1 MVERQ
6 DGSASSLKNA
16 LVDMQ
21 NEPTPDYGEADCR
34 KGEGCEM
41 KLIRIVTFSVLLS
54 FCYGDNLFAEL
65 TRSDIKEE
73 IQHIDKRIDDL
84 KTEVQG
90 IKTEVQ
96 GMRSE
101 VTGIRAEIK
110 AESKDI
116 RSEIAGIRTKI
127 EGEGKDIRSD
137 LQGLIK
143 EVRSDL
149 QSFLLWGFGIVF
161 AGIFALIGFV
171 LWDRRTALSPAM
183 SKNEELEE
191 RESKVELALKEY
203 AEKEP
208 KLKEILKHVGLM

>member
-1 MVERQ
+1 
-6 DGSASSLKNA
+6 
-16 LVDMQ
+16 
-21 NEPTPDYGEADCR
+21 
-34 KGEGCEM
+34 M
-41 KLIRIVTFSVLLS
+41 KLIRILTLSVLLS
-54 FCYGDNLFAEL
+54 FCYRDNLFAEL

-73 IQHIDKRIDDL
+73 IQHVDKRIDDL
-84 KTEVQG
+84 RTEVQG
-90 IKTEVQ
+90 I
-96 GMRSE
+96 RSE
-101 VTGIRAEIK
+101 ITGIRTEIKAESKDIRSEIAGIRAEI
-110 AESKDI
+110 AEEGKDI

-171 LWDRRTALSPAM
+171 LWDRRTAIAPAIR
-183 SKNEELEE
+183 KNQELEE
-191 RESKVELALKEY
+191 RENKVESALKEY

-208 KLKEILKHVGLM
+208 RLKEALKHAGLL

>member
-1 MVERQ
+1 
-6 DGSASSLKNA
+6 
-16 LVDMQ
+16 
-21 NEPTPDYGEADCR
+21 
-34 KGEGCEM
+34 M
-41 KLIRIVTFSVLLS
+41 KLIRILTLSVLLS
-54 FCYGDNLFAEL
+54 FCYRDNLFAEL

-73 IQHIDKRIDDL
+73 IQHVDKRIDDL
-84 KTEVQG
+84 RTEVQG
-90 IKTEVQ
+90 I
-96 GMRSE
+96 RSE
-101 VTGIRAEIK
+101 ITGIRTEIK

-171 LWDRRTALSPAM
+171 LWDRRTAIAPAIR
-183 SKNEELEE
+183 KNQELEE
-191 RESKVELALKEY
+191 RENKVESALKEY

-208 KLKEILKHVGLM
+208 RLKEALKHAGLL

>member
-1 MVERQ
+1 
-6 DGSASSLKNA
+6 
-16 LVDMQ
+16 
-21 NEPTPDYGEADCR
+21 
-34 KGEGCEM
+34 M
-41 KLIRIVTFSVLLS
+41 KLSRIVTLSVLLS

-73 IQHIDKRIDDL
+73 IQHVDKRIDDL

-90 IKTEVQ
+90 
-96 GMRSE
+96 MRSGI
-101 VTGIRAEIK
+101 TGISAEIK

-116 RSEIAGIRTKI
+116 RSEIAGIRTEIKA
-127 EGEGKDIRSD
+127 ESKDIRSEINAVRSD

-143 EVRSDL
+143 DVRSDL

-171 LWDRRTALSPAM
+171 LWDRRTALAPAIR
-183 SKNEELEE
+183 KNQELEE
-191 RESKVELALKEY
+191 RENKVESALKEY

-208 KLKEILKHVGLM
+208 RLKEALKHAGLM

>member
-73 IQHIDKRIDDL
+73 IQHVDKRIDDL

-90 IKTEVQ
+90 I
-96 GMRSE
+96 RSE
-101 VTGIRAEIK
+101 ITGIRTEIK
-110 AESKDI
+110 VESKDI
-116 RSEIAGIRTKI
+116 KSEINAVQ
-127 EGEGKDIRSD
+127 SD

-143 EVRSDL
+143 DVRSDL

-171 LWDRRTALSPAM
+171 LWDRRTALAPAIR
-183 SKNEELEE
+183 KNQDLEE
-191 RESKVELALKEY
+191 RENKVESALKEY

-208 KLKEILKHVGLM
+208 RLKEAMKHAGLM